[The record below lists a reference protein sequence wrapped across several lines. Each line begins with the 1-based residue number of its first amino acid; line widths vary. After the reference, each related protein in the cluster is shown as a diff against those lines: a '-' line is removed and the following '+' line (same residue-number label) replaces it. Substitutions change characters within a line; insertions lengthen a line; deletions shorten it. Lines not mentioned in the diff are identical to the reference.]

1 MTTLLERSRF
11 VVAIASI
18 SLGALSLVSMA
29 WGVMRTV
36 DFVDLLVRDEAWKD
50 GKSLAPLLQTLDIFL
65 VATVLLVVAFGLWE
79 LFIGDLDLPGWL
91 TVEDL
96 SGLKSSVAD
105 LIILVVAI
113 KYVER
118 FAAGG
123 PSLDL
128 LYEAAAVALLG
139 GTLIAFTVLKKARS
153 RH

>member
-1 MTTLLERSRF
+1 MTSLLERSRF
-11 VVAIASI
+11 VVAIASL
-18 SLGALSLVSMA
+18 SLGVLSLVSMA

-36 DFVDLLVRDEAWKD
+36 DFVGLLLRDEAWKD

-79 LFIGDLDLPGWL
+79 LFIGDLDLPTWL
-91 TVEDL
+91 EMEDL
-96 SGLKSSVAD
+96 GALKSAAAD
-105 LIILVVAI
+105 LIILVIAI

-118 FAAGG
+118 FASGG

-139 GTLIAFTVLKKARS
+139 GTLIAFTTLKKVRS
-153 RH
+153 H